1 MEGSKWSEDWKSS
14 PSLRKDREQ
23 MILVNALDLAVVP
36 GATILVPECAKWKRR
51 PAAGA
56 AESEETAR
64 RRDML
69 REEVQKVKERKEKQ
83 RRKEK
88 QEEQEK
94 ERKHQVTDWL
104 KEADFEL
111 ARALDGL
118 PRALASI
125 IDSGRLAPRCKTKV
139 W

>member
-1 MEGSKWSEDWKSS
+1 MPDKRFIKCLLGDKNPRHIKTIFVISDRSS
-14 PSLRKDREQ
+14 
-23 MILVNALDLAVVP
+23 I
-36 GATILVPECAKWKRR
+36 
-51 PAAGA
+51 
-56 AESEETAR
+56 AR
-64 RRDML
+64 LL

-88 QEEQEK
+88 QEEQDK

-118 PRALASI
+118 PQALASI

-139 W
+139 